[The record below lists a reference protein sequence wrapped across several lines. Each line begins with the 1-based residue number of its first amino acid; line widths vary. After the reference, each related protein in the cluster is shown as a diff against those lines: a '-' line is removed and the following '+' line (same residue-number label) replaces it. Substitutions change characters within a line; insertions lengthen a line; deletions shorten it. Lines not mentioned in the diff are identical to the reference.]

1 MTKKGLF
8 YFSVKDLAEI
18 GIMVGL
24 AIALSLPWFKI
35 PIAVNGGSVNI
46 SMLPMFVVAL
56 RHGPFKGF
64 LASGIVYGM
73 ITCLLDAYGINT
85 YPMEYL
91 IGFGTIAI
99 YGFFAP
105 YIIKNFMK
113 NKTGTALSIVFTILS
128 VVMWAVIRF
137 FAASLDS
144 VLFYDS
150 TWVGGFIYNWG
161 YITFSAL
168 FDAILMVSLL
178 FPLKTLNTRFKT
190 TFINEVLNTEEWLC
204 GFYDSYIL
212 FGKLGIIY
220 VIYL

>member
-1 MTKKGLF
+1 
-8 YFSVKDLAEI
+8 
-18 GIMVGL
+18 MVGL

-99 YGFFAP
+99 Y
-105 YIIKNFMK
+105 
-113 NKTGTALSIVFTILS
+113 
-128 VVMWAVIRF
+128 
-137 FAASLDS
+137 
-144 VLFYDS
+144 
-150 TWVGGFIYNWG
+150 
-161 YITFSAL
+161 
-168 FDAILMVSLL
+168 
-178 FPLKTLNTRFKT
+178 
-190 TFINEVLNTEEWLC
+190 
-204 GFYDSYIL
+204 
-212 FGKLGIIY
+212 
-220 VIYL
+220 